1 MMMII
6 IINIFNISSSI
17 VIIINVI
24 IIIIII
30 IQVSYVRNTWR
41 IILLGNIDHQG
52 VSCSLVVGASVL
64 DQEGSWVQIPSEAW
78 IFLSSHFTMHNILHT
93 FRTLLV
99 LLVGCI
105 CTGNMP

>member
-6 IINIFNISSSI
+6 TINLFYISRSI

-30 IQVSYVRNTWR
+30 IIQVSNVRSTWK
-41 IILLGNIDHQG
+41 ILGNIDHQR

-64 DQEGSWVQIPSEAW
+64 DHEGSWVQFPSEDW
-78 IFLSSHFTMHNILHT
+78 IFLSSHLTMHNILHA
-93 FRTLLV
+93 FLTLLV
-99 LLVGCI
+99 SLVGCI
-105 CTGNMP
+105 CNMP